1 MLQQSLKG
9 YWRWLLIGAMLPGI
23 FLGQMDNPLQHRV
36 PRYLVRYNQG
46 GLSLGLL
53 QWPENLQAV
62 RYELEIFSQVPEE
75 LDPEQPVEGAVY
87 RNGEIYTNRILLD
100 EGKLPSLD
108 DGLPLF
114 WRVRAYDLDGNP
126 ISGYSQPKELQ
137 TTLVRELRDAPVPR
151 SRTEGE
157 NGMAF
162 VEVR

>member
-62 RYELEIFSQVPEE
+62 RYELEIFSQS
-75 LDPEQPVEGAVY
+75 
-87 RNGEIYTNRILLD
+87 RR
-100 EGKLPSLD
+100 PS
-108 DGLPLF
+108 GL
-114 WRVRAYDLDGNP
+114 R
-126 ISGYSQPKELQ
+126 K
-137 TTLVRELRDAPVPR
+137 T
-151 SRTEGE
+151 
-157 NGMAF
+157 M
-162 VEVR
+162 

>member
-87 RNGEIYTNRILLD
+87 RNGEIYTNKD
-100 EGKLPSLD
+100 PAG
-108 DGLPLF
+108 
-114 WRVRAYDLDGNP
+114 
-126 ISGYSQPKELQ
+126 
-137 TTLVRELRDAPVPR
+137 
-151 SRTEGE
+151 
-157 NGMAF
+157 
-162 VEVR
+162 